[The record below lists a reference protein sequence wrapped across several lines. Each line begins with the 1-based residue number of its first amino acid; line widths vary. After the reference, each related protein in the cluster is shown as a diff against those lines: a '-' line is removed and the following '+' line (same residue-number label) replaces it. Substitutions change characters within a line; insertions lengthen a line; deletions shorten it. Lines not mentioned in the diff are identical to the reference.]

1 MSVPIGVL
9 MSVPIG
15 VPMSVPIGVPMSVPI
30 GVPMSVPI
38 GVPIPQKK
46 SYTKLQKIIQIRKDN
61 MQKKQNV
68 AKNADS

>member
-1 MSVPIGVL
+1 MGVPIGVL
-9 MSVPIG
+9 
-15 VPMSVPIGVPMSVPI
+15 MSVPI

-61 MQKKQNV
+61 MQKKQ
-68 AKNADS
+68 KCGEER